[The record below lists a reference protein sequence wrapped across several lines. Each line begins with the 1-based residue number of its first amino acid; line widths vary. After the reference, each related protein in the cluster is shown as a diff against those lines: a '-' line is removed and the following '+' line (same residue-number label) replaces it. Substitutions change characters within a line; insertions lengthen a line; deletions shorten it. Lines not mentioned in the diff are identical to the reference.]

1 VIVFITYGGINSIL
15 DPNGIRRIT
24 TIQTTP

>member
-1 VIVFITYGGINSIL
+1 VIVYITYDEINSIL

-24 TIQTTP
+24 TIRTSP